1 MGGRGEGLRASIP
14 ALQKRIGV
22 RNASRIIRCCFVLG
36 NIMKYYQHHIG
47 DYIKAT
53 RHLSPLEDGLY
64 RRLLDQY
71 YSSEA
76 PLPLGLPEVS
86 RLVGAKTAAQ
96 KKATES
102 VLNEFF
108 EKNQFGWN
116 NRRADAEILKFRDKS
131 EKAKA
136 SATYKW
142 KAMRSHSEGIADA
155 VHPHSDGNA
164 NHKPIT
170 NNQEKKVVGADAP
183 EYAFVGKG
191 LKLTYGD
198 FDRWKKAYSAIPDL
212 AAELEAAD
220 AYYHQNPPADGKLY
234 FPVSNWLKREHA
246 KLVKQAK
253 EERDD
258 RNRIY

>member
-1 MGGRGEGLRASIP
+1 
-14 ALQKRIGV
+14 
-22 RNASRIIRCCFVLG
+22 
-36 NIMKYYQHHIG
+36 MKYYQHHIG

-76 PLPLGLPEVS
+76 PLPLGLTEVS

-96 KKATES
+96 RKAVES

-116 NRRADAEILKFRDKS
+116 NKRADAEILKFKDKS
-131 EKAKA
+131 EKAKI
-136 SATYKW
+136 SATSKW
-142 KAMRSHSEGIADA
+142 KAVRSHSDGIANA
-155 VHPHSDGNA
+155 VPPHSDGNA

-170 NNQEKKVVGADAP
+170 NNQEKKEESSSGADAP
-183 EYAFVGKG
+183 YAFDGKIIRLTHQDFAKW
-191 LKLTYGD
+191 LKVYH
-198 FDRWKKAYSAIPDL
+198 AIPDL
-212 AAELEAAD
+212 PSELEVAD
-220 AYYHQNPPADGKLY
+220 AYYADQPPLKNW
-234 FPVSNWLKREHA
+234 FFSVSRWLNREHT
-246 KLVKQAK
+246 KLLKQAK

>member
-1 MGGRGEGLRASIP
+1 
-14 ALQKRIGV
+14 
-22 RNASRIIRCCFVLG
+22 
-36 NIMKYYQHHIG
+36 MKYYQHHIG

-76 PLPLGLPEVS
+76 PLPLGLTEVS

-96 KKATES
+96 RKAVES

-116 NRRADAEILKFRDKS
+116 NKRADAEILKFRDKS
-131 EKAKA
+131 EKAKI
-136 SATYKW
+136 SATSKW
-142 KAMRSHSEGIADA
+142 TAMRTHSDGIANA
-155 VHPHSDGNA
+155 VPPHSDGNA

-170 NNQEKKVVGADAP
+170 KNQEKKEESSRGADAP
-183 EYAFVGKG
+183 DYAFVGKG

-220 AYYHQNPPADGKLY
+220 AYYHQNPPADGKLF

-246 KLVKQAK
+246 KLVKAEK
-253 EERDD
+253 DARDD

>member
-1 MGGRGEGLRASIP
+1 
-14 ALQKRIGV
+14 
-22 RNASRIIRCCFVLG
+22 
-36 NIMKYYQHHIG
+36 MKYYQHHIG

-76 PLPLGLPEVS
+76 PLPLGLTEVS

-96 KKATES
+96 KKAVES

-116 NRRADAEILKFRDKS
+116 NKRADAEILKFRDKS
-131 EKAKA
+131 EKAKI
-136 SATYKW
+136 SATSKW
-142 KAMRSHSEGIADA
+142 TAVRTHSEGIANA

-170 NNQEKKVVGADAP
+170 KNQEKKEESSSGADAP
-183 EYAFVGKG
+183 DYAFDGKVI
-191 LKLTYGD
+191 KLNHGD
-198 FDRWKKAYSAIPDL
+198 FSRWKKTYHKIPDL
-212 AAELEAAD
+212 MAELEKAD
-220 AYYHQNPPADGKLY
+220 CWYSETPPPDGKW
-234 FPVSNWLKREHA
+234 FQRVSAWLSKEHTKLFKAEQDERE
-246 KLVKQAK
+246 
-253 EERDD
+253 E